1 MSEPLEH
8 EYFKWLYS
16 QVSDV
21 LTTDPYLTYD
31 YLFGRLHRTR
41 FVPLVSGDDNRAQDG
56 KDLRLDFFN
65 EIGYRDEPF
74 LKEDASVFEVLI
86 AFSRRASF
94 ETDDSPQAWFWLMLN
109 NLGIAEL
116 TDAYPKNDG
125 WLTNILDV
133 FVNRLYDHNGNGGL
147 FPMNHTINDQRR
159 IEIWYQ
165 FSEYLVDHE
174 YL

>member
-94 ETDDSPQAWFWLMLN
+94 ETHRCAQASTWCTHSPHSSNRAHPAFAGRAWSRERSS
-109 NLGIAEL
+109 AH
-116 TDAYPKNDG
+116 
-125 WLTNILDV
+125 
-133 FVNRLYDHNGNGGL
+133 R
-147 FPMNHTINDQRR
+147 
-159 IEIWYQ
+159 
-165 FSEYLVDHE
+165 
-174 YL
+174 